1 MRARDASSCQ
11 GGANA
16 ALCPNNSKL
25 RLLNLTFIP
34 YNAIREETAVA
45 VQVFIGEKPEHP
57 QERRAIV
64 ALANGLERLEGLYVI
79 MSNFSVGGR
88 NIDLV
93 VMKPDGIFIIEL
105 KYCDG
110 KIFGDVNGPWFV
122 EGSNGERKRLNAGR
136 KNPYNQ
142 VISYY
147 YSLINFL
154 NDQREGFVSSQK
166 ARAIDFRTCRR
177 LVVIAPMIQE
187 GSQVETDWK
196 VDLKGLDELPAYL
209 VTERS
214 SEIDLSEEEMLRIP
228 EMLHC
233 TRWHE
238 IDVLLAGPISP
249 TAQGVA
255 RPETASPVATAAQP
269 LTNTL
274 AQEPVTTTPVTAS
287 GPWQQL
293 ATWRWRSLI
302 VLSLV
307 AALIVALVFALRPN
321 GQAVSADQPA
331 GALAASTSLPAGGID
346 PVPNSKASSCVWN
359 GFQAVGRRYNTQSA
373 IWEKV
378 GVDVSA
384 QSIHPDVVVT
394 LETVSFCD
402 GQISMTWSLRNNAS
416 TKHILPL
423 SNDNIEIRDALG
435 TRYTL
440 LESASQPQV
449 IAAEPGTRQSGEAI
463 VAQPVNTNTPTL
475 VIVLKKEPFGEATWM
490 VTITQ

>member
-1 MRARDASSCQ
+1 M
-11 GGANA
+11 
-16 ALCPNNSKL
+16 
-25 RLLNLTFIP
+25 
-34 YNAIREETAVA
+34 A

-110 KIFGDVNGPWFV
+110 KVFGDVNGPWFV

-154 NDQREGFVSSQK
+154 NDQRESFVSSQK
-166 ARAIDFRTCRR
+166 ARSIDFRTCRR
-177 LVVIAPMIQE
+177 LVVIAPAIQE

-196 VDLKGLDELPAYL
+196 VDLRGLDELPAYL

-214 SEIDLSEEEMLRIP
+214 SEIDLTEEEMLRIP

-238 IDVLLAGPISP
+238 IDVLLAGAIGS
-249 TAQGVA
+249 AA
-255 RPETASPVATAAQP
+255 ETKTQPDVVEPPSAAPVRQQT
-269 LTNTL
+269 
-274 AQEPVTTTPVTAS
+274 QEVVPVTAVADPPPALS
-287 GPWQQL
+287 RVQKL
-293 ATWRWRSLI
+293 SAWRWRSLVI
-302 VLSLV
+302 LPLV
-307 AALIVALVFALRPN
+307 AALIIALVFALRPKQQL
-321 GQAVSADQPA
+321 GFADQPNGFMA
-331 GALAASTSLPAGGID
+331 DSTSLPAGGVD
-346 PVPNSKASSCVWN
+346 PIPNTRPTSCIWN
-359 GFQAVGRRYNTQSA
+359 GFQAIGRRYNAQSQA
-373 IWEKV
+373 WETV
-378 GVDVSA
+378 GVDVSTQA
-384 QSIHPDVVVT
+384 VRPDVVVT
-394 LETVSFCD
+394 LEKVAFCE
-402 GQISMTWSLRNNAS
+402 GQISMTWSLRNNS
-416 TKHILPL
+416 PTKQILSL
-423 SNDNIEIRDALG
+423 SNDNIEMRDALG
-435 TRYTL
+435 TTYSL
-440 LESASQPQV
+440 LESSSQPQV
-449 IAAEPGTRQSGEAI
+449 IAAEPGTRQSGVAI
-463 VAQPVNTNTPTL
+463 VAQPVNMNAPTL
-475 VIVLKKEPFGEATWM
+475 AIVLKKEPFGEATWI

>member
-1 MRARDASSCQ
+1 
-11 GGANA
+11 
-16 ALCPNNSKL
+16 
-25 RLLNLTFIP
+25 
-34 YNAIREETAVA
+34 VA

-110 KIFGDVNGPWFV
+110 KVFGDVNGPWFV

-154 NDQREGFVSSQK
+154 NDQRESFVSSQK

-177 LVVIAPMIQE
+177 LVVIAPAIQE
-187 GSQVETDWK
+187 GSHVETDWK

-214 SEIDLSEEEMLRIP
+214 SEIDLTEEELLRIP

-238 IDVLLAGPISP
+238 VDVLLAGPISP
-249 TAQGVA
+249 LAPTKPSAQTAQTH
-255 RPETASPVATAAQP
+255 TALLPASKAAP
-269 LTNTL
+269 
-274 AQEPVTTTPVTAS
+274 EPVIAAPHPS
-287 GPWQQL
+287 GGPWQDL
-293 ATWRWRSLI
+293 AAWRWRSLVI
-302 VLSLV
+302 LPLV
-307 AALIVALVFALRPN
+307 AALIIALVFALRLN
-321 GQAVSADQPA
+321 GQTANADQPV
-331 GALAASTSLPAGGID
+331 GSLAASTSLPAGGVD
-346 PVPNSKASSCVWN
+346 PIPNSKASSCIWN
-359 GFQAVGRRYNTQSA
+359 GFQAVGRRYNTQSTS
-373 IWEKV
+373 WETV
-378 GVDVSA
+378 GVDVSTQA
-384 QSIHPDVVVT
+384 VRPDVVVT
-394 LETVSFCD
+394 LEQVSFCG
-402 GQISMTWSLRNNAS
+402 GQISMTWSLRNN
-416 TKHILPL
+416 TTTQQLL
-423 SNDNIEIRDALG
+423 TLNNDNIEIRDALG
-435 TRYTL
+435 TTYSL
-440 LESASQPQV
+440 LESASNPQV
-449 IAAEPGTRQSGEAI
+449 ITAEPGTRQSGEAI

-475 VIVLKKEPFGEATWM
+475 VIMLKKAPFGEATWM

>member
-1 MRARDASSCQ
+1 MRTADTSA
-11 GGANA
+11 
-16 ALCPNNSKL
+16 
-25 RLLNLTFIP
+25 LLNLTFIP
-34 YNAIREETAVA
+34 YNALREETAVA

-154 NDQREGFVSSQK
+154 NDQRESFVSSQK
-166 ARAIDFRTCRR
+166 AHTIDFRTCRR
-177 LVVIAPMIQE
+177 LVVIAPLIQE

-238 IDVLLAGPISP
+238 IDVLLAGP
-249 TAQGVA
+249 TAQVVA
-255 RPETASPVATAAQP
+255 RPETASPADTVALP
-269 LTNTL
+269 LTSVL
-274 AQEPVTTTPVTAS
+274 AQEPVATAPVTTS
-287 GPWQQL
+287 SPWQQL
-293 ATWRWRSLI
+293 AIWRWRSLM

-321 GQAVSADQPA
+321 GQAVSADQPT
-331 GALAASTSLPAGGID
+331 GALAASTSLPAGSID
-346 PVPNSKASSCVWN
+346 PIPNSKASSCVWN
-359 GFQAVGRRYNTQSA
+359 GFQAVGRRYNAQSSS
-373 IWEKV
+373 WETV

-384 QSIHPDVVVT
+384 QSIRPDVVVT
-394 LETVSFCD
+394 LEKVSFCG
-402 GQISMTWSLRNNAS
+402 GQISMTWSLRNNAT
-416 TKHILPL
+416 TKQMLPL
-423 SNDNIEIRDALG
+423 SNENIEIRDALG
-435 TRYTL
+435 TSYTL

-449 IAAEPGTRQSGEAI
+449 IAAEPGSRQSGEAM
-463 VAQPVNTNTPTL
+463 VAQPVNTNTATL
-475 VIVLKKEPFGEATWM
+475 VIVIKKEPFGEATWM